1 MKKCYLLFILLMA
14 ALIGCNNGSSNSG
27 GSSQANNFM
36 TGSWSGQWAE
46 TRFDQ
51 AQGTASPRGG
61 PLSVHLTQNGK
72 QLTGELVSDLNNI
85 LGGEGKFSATLSNP
99 NGPGNVE
106 VGVMFNDVTSRN
118 FHGTY
123 NNNQI
128 YCQIGPATQQG
139 TGGGTNIQGTFTLT
153 R

>member
-1 MKKCYLLFILLMA
+1 MKKWCLFFMLLMA
-14 ALIGCNNGSSNSG
+14 ALVGCNNGSSSG
-27 GSSQANNFM
+27 GGGTANNFM
-36 TGSWSGQWAE
+36 TGYWSGQWSE

-51 AQGTASPRGG
+51 QTGTASPRGG

-72 QLTGELVSDLNNI
+72 QITGDLVPDLSNI
-85 LGGEGKFSATLSNP
+85 LGGGGKFSATLSNP
-99 NGPGNVE
+99 NGSGNIE
-106 VGVMFNDVTSRN
+106 VGVMWNDVTSRN

-123 NNNQI
+123 SGNQI
-128 YCQIGPATQQG
+128 YCQIGPATQGG